1 MMVTTT
7 DDPSRPFKL
16 PRPQQLENLTPDQII
31 AVVWR
36 LAMEICVLRDRLSTH
51 EQLFAEQSL
60 LSREDIERFTP
71 SEAEAATRQEVRNE
85 LIESIINDLS

>member
-1 MMVTTT
+1 MATTT

-16 PRPQQLENLTPDQII
+16 PRPRQLDDLTPDQII

-60 LSREDIERFTP
+60 LSREEIERFTP
-71 SEAEAATRQEVRNE
+71 SEEEAATRQEARNE